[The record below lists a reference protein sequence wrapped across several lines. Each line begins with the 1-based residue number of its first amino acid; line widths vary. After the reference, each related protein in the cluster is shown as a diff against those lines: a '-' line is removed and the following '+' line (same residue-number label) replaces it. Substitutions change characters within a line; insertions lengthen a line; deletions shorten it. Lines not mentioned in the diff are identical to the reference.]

1 MQALPIDPLLPELC
15 RELAESRALV
25 LEAPPGAGKT
35 TRVPRALLESE
46 IAKGGEVLVTEPRR
60 LAARMAA
67 RRVADELGEPVGQR
81 VGYRVRFEEV
91 RGPKTRLFYVTE
103 GVLVRR
109 LLDDPELR
117 GVAAV
122 VLDEFHERHLDTD
135 LLLALLA
142 RLRATTRPDLAVVVM
157 SATLDAEPVA
167 AFLGDCPRLRSE
179 GRVYPLSIEHLAAP
193 DERPLEKQVVSA
205 ARSAIDGDESGDVLV
220 FLPGASEIRR
230 TQQALEVLARERDLR
245 VVPLHG
251 DLPLADQVRAIE
263 AGPRRKVVLSTN
275 VAESSVTIEGITAV
289 IDSGLARVASHSP
302 WSGLPT
308 LRTVKVSRASAV
320 QRAGRAGRTRP
331 GRVLRLYTQG
341 DFSSRPAHDLP
352 EVMRADLAEST
363 LVLAGLGAS
372 MQAELRWLSSPP
384 DAHREAALELLRL
397 LGALDVNAS
406 ITALG
411 RRMLDLPLHPRLGR
425 IVLEGERRG
434 VPEDA
439 ALVAALL
446 GERDIRSA
454 SRTDFSKRG
463 GVMDSATGPSDLLE
477 LADQF
482 EIARSLGF
490 QADRLRAHGLDPR
503 SVSAVAQ
510 AERKLSQ
517 RLDTRR
523 VRDVADREQALLIA
537 ILTGFPDRAAKRRH
551 PGGAELVLTNGSTA
565 RLSPASV
572 VRNDEL
578 MVAIDVE
585 EQSGRSLGLDASV
598 RLASAIRA
606 DWLLDLYSERVRIE
620 ETLVFNPNAER
631 VEALSRMTFG
641 ALVLDESRS
650 AAPPS
655 AEATRVL
662 AEAVRDQGALEFLK
676 SDALSEFRERL
687 SLVAKHYGDAGSA
700 EPVQAGDL
708 ELLALC
714 EGITSFEELRAR
726 GTLTML
732 KQNLTPKLQH
742 LLERAAPET
751 FRLGSGR
758 VAKIHYEAG
767 KPPWL
772 ESRLQDFFGCAD
784 GPRVCDGR
792 VPVTLHLLAPNG
804 RAVQVTSD
812 LAGFWERHYPAI
824 RRELMRRYP
833 RHSWP
838 EDGRHAE
845 PPPPRQRR

>member
-1 MQALPIDPLLPELC
+1 MQTLPIDPLLPELC
-15 RELAESRALV
+15 RELAQRRALV

-35 TRVPRALLESE
+35 TRVPRALLET
-46 IAKGGEVLVTEPRR
+46 GFVQGEVLVAEPRR

-67 RRVADELGEPVGQR
+67 RRVADEFGEPLGQR

-91 RGPKTRLFYVTE
+91 AGPKTRLLYVTE

-109 LLDDPELR
+109 LLDDPTLR
-117 GVAAV
+117 GVGAV

-142 RLRATTRPDLAVVVM
+142 RLRETTRPDLALVVM

-179 GRVYPLSIEHLAAP
+179 GRVYPLSIEHLPAP
-193 DERPLEKQVVSA
+193 DERPLDKQVVSA
-205 ARSAIDGDESGDVLV
+205 VRSAIEADDSGDVLV

-230 TQQALEVLARERDLR
+230 SQQALEALARDRDLS

-263 AGPRRKVVLSTN
+263 AGARRKVVLSTN

-289 IDSGLARVASHSP
+289 VDSGLARVASHSP

-308 LRTVKVSRASAV
+308 LRTVKVSRASAI

-341 DFSSRPAHDLP
+341 DFASRAAHDTP
-352 EVMRADLAEST
+352 EAMRADLADAL

-372 MQAELRWLSSPP
+372 TELRWLSLPP
-384 DAHREAALELLRL
+384 PAHREAAIDLLRL
-397 LGALDVNAS
+397 LGALAQDGS
-406 ITALG
+406 ITQLG
-411 RRMLDLPLHPRLGR
+411 RRMLDLPLHPRLAR
-425 IVLEGERRG
+425 IVIEGERRG

-454 SRTDFSKRG
+454 SRTDFGNRG
-463 GVMDSATGPSDLLE
+463 NALDSATGPSDLLE

-482 EIARSLGF
+482 ELARSLDFDAG
-490 QADRLRAHGLDPR
+490 RLRAHGLDAR
-503 SVSAVAQ
+503 SVKAVQQ

-517 RLDTRR
+517 RLKKRGGVQTEN
-523 VRDVADREQALLIA
+523 REDALLIA
-537 ILTGFPDRAAKRRH
+537 ILTGFADRAAKRRR
-551 PGGAELVLTNGSTA
+551 PGGAELVLCNGTTA
-565 RLSPASV
+565 RLSPNSV

-585 EQSGRSLGLDASV
+585 EHATRTLGSDATV

-606 DWLLDLYSERVRIE
+606 DWLLDLYSERVRLE
-620 ETLVFNPNAER
+620 ESLVWNASAER
-631 VEALSRMTFG
+631 VEVLSRMAFA

-650 AAPPS
+650 AAEPS
-655 AEATRVL
+655 PEASRVL
-662 AEAVRDQGALEFLK
+662 AEAVRGQGALEFLK
-676 SDALSEFRERL
+676 NDALSELRERL
-687 SLVAKHYGDAGSA
+687 ALLSKHYPGSA
-700 EPVQAGDL
+700 SADASVSGDF
-708 ELLALC
+708 EVAALC
-714 EGITSFEELRAR
+714 EGATSFDDLRAR
-726 GTLTML
+726 GVLAL
-732 KQNLTPKLQH
+732 VHQNLTPKLRQ
-742 LLERAAPET
+742 LLERAVPDT

-758 VAKIHYEAG
+758 IAKIHYEPG

-772 ESRLQDFFGCAD
+772 ESRLQDFFGGAD
-784 GPRVCDGR
+784 GPRVCDGA
-792 VPVTLHLLAPNG
+792 VAVTLHLLAPNG

-845 PPPPRQRR
+845 PPRPRERR